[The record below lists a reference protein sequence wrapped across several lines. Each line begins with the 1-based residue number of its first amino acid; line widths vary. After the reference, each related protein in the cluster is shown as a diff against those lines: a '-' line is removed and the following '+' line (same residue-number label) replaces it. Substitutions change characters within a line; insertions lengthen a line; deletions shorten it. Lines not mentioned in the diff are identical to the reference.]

1 MLPFFVESHLLTR
14 KYHIRPLLKF
24 ANVGMRAF
32 FKEEECYLEWHWSSF
47 GRKQPRRNQQRR
59 LTKCAKHNRRLFTTS
74 SIDMLNPNDLT
85 NFLCD
90 PHLIDLIERVKISDD
105 VLDVVSLTETQHS
118 SMLAWC
124 VNPNEGHGQG
134 DAVLKDFLT
143 AAYVAG
149 AETNRFANR
158 EFFEKWTP
166 GQIRTASFGSAFIA
180 CEFSLQADES
190 NKRKRLDL
198 FIIDPG
204 NKLVIT
210 IENKY
215 GASLTDEQLSAYYER
230 VSEQIAR
237 RPIFRDDKYNFLYV
251 VVDRDLDDYDEEHLK
266 GLGNKWALLDYTW
279 LKSAAKR
286 ARLHVERN
294 NQSAQL
300 LMAYCQHQTGW
311 QSSNDEHISELAAEL
326 ATQHEV
332 VVDHM
337 RQYWNF
343 KPTDWTPTSFRGA
356 EGELLIF
363 IQQQRQLCDHLLLAR
378 GIGAVRV
385 GLRKV
390 LPEADQQ
397 YIEFGRTRI
406 NFATRNMVSLI
417 QSTDGYWPVYLN
429 IYRDKSASD
438 DGSKF
443 TLRLIWSPAHF
454 DDPSWNSDNLRELF
468 ANRFAGLKQFAG
480 RSIRRL
486 TLGEKLGAKA
496 VVKLAGELAAEIDR
510 LIEIARRDGVIQ

>member
-1 MLPFFVESHLLTR
+1 
-14 KYHIRPLLKF
+14 
-24 ANVGMRAF
+24 
-32 FKEEECYLEWHWSSF
+32 
-47 GRKQPRRNQQRR
+47 
-59 LTKCAKHNRRLFTTS
+59 
-74 SIDMLNPNDLT
+74 MLNSNDLT

-90 PHLIDLIERVKISDD
+90 PNLIDLIERVKVSDD

-124 VNPNEGHGQG
+124 INPNEGHGQG
-134 DAVLKDFLT
+134 DAVLKDFLV

-158 EFFEKWTP
+158 EFFRKWTP

-180 CEFSLQADES
+180 CEFSVQTDET

-198 FIIDPG
+198 FIIDPS

-215 GASLTDEQLSAYYER
+215 GASLSDDQLSAYYER
-230 VSEQIAR
+230 VSDQIGR
-237 RPIFRDDKYNFLYV
+237 RPIFRDDKYAFLYV
-251 VVDRDLDDYDEEHLK
+251 VVDRDLDCYDEEYLK

-279 LKSAAKR
+279 LESAAKR

-294 NQSAQL
+294 NQAAQL

-311 QSSNDEHISELAAEL
+311 QSPNDKHISELAAEL
-326 ATQHEV
+326 ATQHEA
-332 VVDHM
+332 VVDQIRESWHV
-337 RQYWNF
+337 
-343 KPTDWTPTSFRGA
+343 KPTDWTPTSFCGA
-356 EGELLIF
+356 EGELLVF
-363 IQQQRQLCDHLLLAR
+363 IQQHRQLCDHLVQAR

-390 LPEADQQ
+390 LPEADHQHF
-397 YIEFGRTRI
+397 EFGRTWL
-406 NFATRNMVSLI
+406 NFGTRNMVSLI
-417 QSTDGYWPVYLN
+417 QSADGYWPLYLN
-429 IYRDKSASD
+429 IYRGKSASD

-443 TLRLIWSPAHF
+443 ALRLIWSPTHF
-454 DDPSWNSDNLRELF
+454 DDPSWNGDDLRALF
-468 ANRFAGLKQFAG
+468 ANRFPGLNQFAG

-486 TLGEKLGAKA
+486 TLAEKLGAKA
-496 VVKLAGELAAEIDR
+496 VVKLAGETATEIDR
-510 LIEIARRDGVIQ
+510 LIASARRDRIIQ